1 MVVQGRKPDK
11 EVQVWQPFKEIEEM
25 ERRLDD
31 YIGLPFWRTLWRRR
45 PLAEMWAPA
54 MDVIEKNDKYLI
66 KLELPGVKEEDVDIS
81 ISGDM
86 LTISGEKKS
95 DSEGKKKGYRY
106 TESSYGSFS
115 RSVSLPTNVKADKI
129 EADFDNGILEVT
141 LPKSPE
147 VKSKKISIAAKKKES
162 KK

>member
-1 MVVQGRKPDK
+1 MVVQERKPDK

-31 YIGLPFWRTLWRRR
+31 YIGWPFSSALWRRR

-54 MDVIEKNDKYLI
+54 MDVIEKDDKYLI
-66 KLELPGVKEEDVDIS
+66 KLELPGVKGEDVDIS
-81 ISGDM
+81 ISGDI
-86 LTISGEKKS
+86 LTVSGEKKS
-95 DSEGKKKGYRY
+95 ESDVKKKGYHY
-106 TESSYGSFS
+106 IESSYGSFS
-115 RSVSLPTNVKADKI
+115 RSISLPTNVKSDKI
-129 EADFDNGILEVT
+129 EADFDNGILEIT
-141 LPKSPE
+141 LPNSPE